1 MATKSVIEI
10 DILDDKFKAFQTAFE
25 KYQKALK
32 GMPADWQKVNSNLNS
47 MESTQKKLN
56 KSLTDGSRALKD
68 AAFYSGTVARNL
80 ASSAL
85 SVAKW
90 VALGATATGFG
101 LGGLAGAASDYR
113 RRAQGLGVGTGDIRA
128 ANSTLGRYIAPEAAL
143 GNIADIKSDLSR
155 QQILGRLGGQ
165 AGQSPAEM
173 LPSVIR
179 NVIQQFKQGGGTSQY
194 AEAMGLTQVFTME
207 ELRRLSSL
215 TTKELEATISDY
227 EKARKSLAVTDEN
240 SRQWQNFWYTLK
252 ESGNKLETSFLN
264 NLVILTPKLQELSK
278 VVVEAIDGFLKSKE
292 LQEALTDF
300 TRYLD
305 SPEGKQA
312 ISNFFQGIGMVADFI
327 FKAFGAVPEVAR
339 GLGIAGNA
347 IRGGGS
353 ADPQMQAV
361 QSFMQWGLTQN
372 QATGLVANLMGESG
386 LNPGAVGDGGK
397 AFGIAQWHPDR
408 QAEFEAKFGHSIKS
422 STFGEQL
429 EFVKLELMDKEGKAL
444 QALRKANTVSEAVAA
459 GLEYERPNP
468 ANRATDF
475 EKRMNFAKGIQ
486 VKINNNTGGN
496 AVATANALPGASQ

>member
-10 DILDDKFKAFQTAFE
+10 DILDDKFKAFQAAFE

-32 GMPADWQKVNSNLNS
+32 AMPADWNRVNSNLNS
-47 MESTQKKLN
+47 VESTQRKIN
-56 KSLTDGSRALKD
+56 KSLADGSRALKD

-80 ASSAL
+80 ASSAV

-90 VALGATATGFG
+90 VALGAVGGGFG
-101 LGGLAGAASDYR
+101 VGGLAASASDYR
-113 RRAQGLGVGTGDIRA
+113 RRAQGLGVATGDIRA
-128 ANSTLGRYIAPEAAL
+128 ANATLGRYIAPEAAL
-143 GNIADIKSDLSR
+143 GNIADIQSDLSR

-165 AGQSPAEM
+165 AGQTPAEM
-173 LPSVIR
+173 LPTIIR
-179 NVIQQFKQGGGTSQY
+179 NVIQQFKAGGKTSQY
-194 AEAMGLTQVFTME
+194 AEAMGLTQVFSLE

-215 TTKELEATISDY
+215 TTKELEATISDF
-227 EKARKSLAVTDEN
+227 EKARKTLAVSDEN
-240 SRQWQNFWYTLK
+240 NRQWQNFWYQLK
-252 ESGNKLETSFLN
+252 ESGQKLETSFLN
-264 NLVILTPKLQELSK
+264 NLVMLTPKLQELSK

-292 LQEALTDF
+292 LQDALTDF
-300 TRYLD
+300 TKYLD

-327 FKAFGAVPEVAR
+327 FKTFGAVPEVAR
-339 GLGIAGNA
+339 GLGIAGRA
-347 IRGGGS
+347 IRGGG
-353 ADPQMQAV
+353 DPQMEAV
-361 QSFMQWGLTQN
+361 NSFMQWGLTQN

-408 QAEFEAKFGHSIKS
+408 QADFKAKFGHDIKT
-422 STFGEQL
+422 STFAEQL
-429 EFVKLELMDKEGKAL
+429 EFVKFELMDKEAKAL

-468 ANRATDF
+468 ANRANDL

-496 AVATANALPGASQ
+496 AIATANALPGATQ